1 MMKRLTYALL
11 LLLLPTAVA
20 AQVATQTPAERID
33 EQVEQILS
41 RLTIEDKI
49 GQLNQLD
56 GRRDVEQIK
65 KEIRQGTLS
74 SIMNIVDPAVTD
86 ELQRIAI
93 EESPSGIPLLF
104 ARDVVH
110 GFNTVLPIPLGQ
122 AASWND
128 ELIERA
134 SRNTALEA
142 TERGI
147 RWAFAPMM
155 DIARDARWGRIAEG
169 FGEDTYMAGR
179 LATAVVRGYQGESL
193 SDPTSMAACAKH
205 FVGYGDAEGG
215 RDYNTTSIP
224 PRTLRDVYLP
234 PFKACVDEGCASIM
248 TSFNDNDG
256 LPSTGNRWLLT
267 ELLREQWGFEGVVVS
282 DWGSVAGLIPHGVAA
297 DKKDAAEQCIV
308 AGCDVDMSSKS
319 YLLYMKELVESGEVP
334 MEVLDNAVRRVL
346 RLKVELGLFDHP
358 YARKSEQS
366 DIYSEPILATA
377 CELAEQSVVMLK
389 NENATLP
396 IAQSGV
402 KVLIVGPMAHAP
414 YDQLGTWTLDG
425 DKTHTV
431 TPLTALRDEW
441 GDKVEIEYLPCLT
454 HPRDNSTEE
463 LRNLRKAARKADVVV
478 AFVGEE
484 QMMSGEAHSLSSLNL
499 QGAQSAML
507 EEIAATGTPLVTV
520 FMAGRPL
527 TISREVEISEAVLYA
542 WHPGTMGGKA
552 LANILFGVTN
562 PSGKLPVTFPRNVGQ
577 IPIYYNHKHTSHR
590 AKGTEG
596 DLNKIPR
603 EAAQSVMGHTS
614 SYLDVA
620 PSPLFHFGYG
630 LSYTTFELS
639 DIAIEKSA
647 VTADDTIRVSVVVTN
662 TGDVDGTEVVQ
673 LYTGRKTASVTQ
685 PMKELKD
692 FQRVTLKAGE
702 SRKVEFEVPVSRL
715 AFHNRDMVLTTE
727 PGKYTLTIGT
737 SSQDGLKCYF
747 KIVE

>member
-1 MMKRLTYALL
+1 MKKFISLL
-11 LLLLPTAVA
+11 LILSPLLAF
-20 AQVATQTPAERID
+20 AQKTVDQR
-33 EQVEQILS
+33 VEEILS
-41 RLTIEDKI
+41 RMTIEDKL
-49 GQLNQLD
+49 GQLNQMD
-56 GRRDVEQIK
+56 GRRDIEKIK
-65 KEIRQGTLS
+65 QEVREGTLS

-110 GFNTVLPIPLGQ
+110 GFNTVLPIPLGM
-122 AASWND
+122 AASWDD
-128 ELIERA
+128 ELIEA
-134 SRNTALEA
+134 AAHNTALEA

-155 DIARDARWGRIAEG
+155 DIARDPRWGRIAES

-179 LATAVVRGYQGESL
+179 LATAVVRGYQGENL

-215 RDYNTTSIP
+215 RDYNTTFIP

-282 DWGSVAGLIPHGVAA
+282 DWGSVAGLIPHGVSP
-297 DKKDAAEQCIV
+297 DKRDAAKQCII
-308 AGCDVDMSSKS
+308 AGCDVDMSSRS
-319 YLLYMKELVESGEVP
+319 YLLNMKDLIEKGEVD
-334 MEVLDNAVRRVL
+334 MAVLDEAVRRVL
-346 RLKVELGLFDHP
+346 RLKVQLGLFEHP
-358 YARKSEQS
+358 YARKAAQS
-366 DIYSEPILATA
+366 DIYSEPVLETA
-377 CELAEQSVVMLK
+377 CRLAEESVVMLK
-389 NENATLP
+389 NDGALP
-396 IAQSGV
+396 VARTTRKILV
-402 KVLIVGPMAHAP
+402 VGPMADAA
-414 YDQLGTWTLDG
+414 YDQMGTWALDG
-425 DKTHTV
+425 DKTHSV
-431 TPLTALRDEW
+431 TPVAAMRQDW
-441 GDKVEIEYLPCLT
+441 GDKVEITYIPCLT
-454 HPRDNSTEE
+454 HPRDKSTAEFKQMV
-463 LRNLRKAARKADVVV
+463 KAAKKADIVV

-484 QMMSGEAHSLSSLNL
+484 QMMSGEAHSLSSLDL
-499 QGAQSAML
+499 QGAQGQML
-507 EEIAATGTPLVTV
+507 EALAETDTPLVTV

-527 TISREVEISEAVLYA
+527 TIERQVEISDAVLYA

-552 LANILFGVTN
+552 ISNIIFGAAN

-577 IPIYYNHKHTSHR
+577 IPIYYNHKHTSHI

-596 DLNKIPR
+596 NIDSIPR
-603 EAAQSVMGHTS
+603 EAYQSVMGHTS

-620 PSPLFHFGYG
+620 PTPLFHFGYG

-639 DIAIEKSA
+639 DIRIESTA
-647 VTADDTIRVSVVVTN
+647 VKPDGYIRASVVVTN
-662 TGDVDGTEVVQ
+662 TGSREGTEVVQ

-692 FQRVTLKAGE
+692 FQRVSLAPGE

-715 AFHNRDMVLTTE
+715 AFHNRDMVLAVE
-727 PGKYTLTIGT
+727 EGKYTLTIG
-737 SSQDGLKCYF
+737 SDSQSGLKAYF
-747 KIVE
+747 KITK

>member
-1 MMKRLTYALL
+1 MKRFFAYIMMALL
-11 LLLLPTAVA
+11 PLA
-20 AQVATQTPAERID
+20 AFAQQSID
-33 EQVEQILS
+33 ERVEEL
-41 RLTIEDKI
+41 LGKMTIEDKI
-49 GQLNQLD
+49 GQLNQMD

-65 KEIRQGTLS
+65 KEIREGTLT
-74 SIMNIVDPAVTD
+74 SIMNIVDPEVTN
-86 ELQRIAI
+86 ELQRIAL

-110 GFNTVLPIPLGQ
+110 GFNTVLPIPLGM
-122 AASWND
+122 AASWDD
-128 ELIERA
+128 ELIEA
-134 SRNTALEA
+134 AARNTALEA

-155 DIARDARWGRIAEG
+155 DIARDARWGRIAES
-169 FGEDTYMAGR
+169 FGEDTYMSGR
-179 LATAVVRGYQGESL
+179 LASAVVRGYQGESL

-215 RDYNTTSIP
+215 RDYNTTFIP

-234 PFKACVDEGCASIM
+234 PFKACVDDGCASIM

-297 DKKDAAEQCIV
+297 DKRDAAEQCIV
-308 AGCDVDMSSKS
+308 AGCDVDMSSRS
-319 YLLYMKELVESGEVP
+319 YLTHLKDLIEKGELDVAY
-334 MEVLDNAVRRVL
+334 LDEAVRRVL
-346 RLKVELGLFDHP
+346 RLKMELGLFEHP
-358 YARKSEQS
+358 YARTPEKS
-366 DIYSEPILATA
+366 DIYSQPILDTA
-377 CELAEQSVVMLK
+377 CRLAEESVVMLK
-389 NENATLP
+389 NEGVLP
-396 IAQSGV
+396 LGEGV
-402 KVLIVGPMAHAP
+402 KRVLVVGPMADAP
-414 YDQLGTWTLDG
+414 YDQMGTWTLDG
-425 DKTHTV
+425 DKSHTI
-431 TPLTALRDEW
+431 TPLAAMREQW
-441 GDKVEIEYLPCLT
+441 GDKVVIDYFPALT
-454 HPRDNSTEE
+454 HPRDKSTAEFKQMK
-463 LRNLRKAARKADVVV
+463 KAARKADVVV

-499 QGAQSAML
+499 QGAQSQML
-507 EEIAATGTPLVTV
+507 EALAETNTPLVTV

-527 TISREVEISEAVLYA
+527 TIAREVEISQAILYA

-552 LANILFGVTN
+552 LANILFGVVS

-596 DLNKIPR
+596 NLDSIPR
-603 EAAQSVMGHTS
+603 EAYQSVMGHTS

-639 DIAIEKSA
+639 DIAIESKA
-647 VTADDTIRVSVVVTN
+647 VRAEDSIRVSVVVTN
-662 TGDVDGTEVVQ
+662 TGSREGTEVVQ

-692 FQRVTLKAGE
+692 FQRVSLGAGE
-702 SRKVEFEVPVSRL
+702 SRRVEFEVPVSRL
-715 AFHNRDMVLTTE
+715 AFHNRDMELAVE
-727 PGKYTLTIGT
+727 EGKYTLWLGT
-737 SSQDGLKCYF
+737 DSQNGLKTYF
-747 KIVE
+747 KITK

>member
-1 MMKRLTYALL
+1 MALPVL
-11 LLLLPTAVA
+11 MN
-20 AQVATQTPAERID
+20 AQESID
-33 EQVEQILS
+33 QRVEEILGKM
-41 RLTIEDKI
+41 TIEDKI

-56 GRRDVEQIK
+56 GRRDIEAIK
-65 KEIRQGTLS
+65 QEVREGTLG

-86 ELQRIAI
+86 ELQRIAV

-110 GFNTVLPIPLGQ
+110 GFNTVLPIPLGM
-122 AASWND
+122 AASWDD
-128 ELIERA
+128 ELIEA
-134 SRNTALEA
+134 AAHNTALEA

-155 DIARDARWGRIAEG
+155 DIARDPRWGRIAES

-193 SDPTSMAACAKH
+193 SEQTSMAACAKH

-215 RDYNTTSIP
+215 RDYNTTFIP

-282 DWGSVAGLIPHGVAA
+282 DWGSVAGLIPHGVSP
-297 DKKDAAEQCIV
+297 DKRDAAKQCII
-308 AGCDVDMSSKS
+308 AGCDVDMSSRS
-319 YLLYMKELVESGEVP
+319 YLLNLKDLIEAGEVD
-334 MEVLDNAVRRVL
+334 MAVLDEAVRRVL
-346 RLKVELGLFDHP
+346 RLKVQLGLFDQP
-358 YARKSEQS
+358 YARKAVQS
-366 DIYSEPILATA
+366 DIYSEPILETA
-377 CELAEQSVVMLK
+377 CKLAEESVVLLK
-389 NENATLP
+389 NDGALP
-396 IAQSGV
+396 FGESVSRILV
-402 KVLIVGPMAHAP
+402 VGPMADAP
-414 YDQLGTWTLDG
+414 YDQMGTWALDG

-431 TPLTALRDEW
+431 TPIMALREGW
-441 GDKVEIEYLPCLT
+441 ADKVEIEYIPCLT
-454 HPRDNSTEE
+454 HPRDKSDAEFKKIA
-463 LRNLRKAARKADVVV
+463 KAARKADVVV

-484 QMMSGEAHSLSSLNL
+484 QMMSGEAHSLSSLDL
-499 QGAQSAML
+499 QGAQAEML
-507 EEIAATGTPLVTV
+507 EVLAETETPLVTV

-527 TISREVEISEAVLYA
+527 TIGRQVEISDAVLYA

-577 IPIYYNHKHTSHR
+577 IPIYYNHKHTSHK

-596 DLNKIPR
+596 NLDNIPR

-620 PSPLFHFGYG
+620 PTPLFHFGYG
-630 LSYTTFELS
+630 LSFTNFELS
-639 DIAIEKSA
+639 DIVLETKE
-647 VTADDTIRVSVVVTN
+647 VQADGYIRASVVVTN
-662 TGDVDGTEVVQ
+662 TGSREGTEVVQ
-673 LYTGRKTASVTQ
+673 FYTGRKTASVTQ

-692 FQRVTLKAGE
+692 FKRVTLAPGE

-715 AFHNRDMVLTTE
+715 AFHNRDLILGIE
-727 PGKYTLTIGT
+727 KGNYTLTIGT
-737 SSQDGLKCYF
+737 DSQSGLRTYF
-747 KIVE
+747 KITE

>member
-1 MMKRLTYALL
+1 MKRLLL
-11 LLLLPTAVA
+11 LVMMALPLSTF
-20 AQVATQTPAERID
+20 AQSTID
-33 EQVEQILS
+33 ERVEEL
-41 RLTIEDKI
+41 LGKMTIEDKI
-49 GQLNQLD
+49 GQLNQMD

-65 KEIRQGTLS
+65 QEVREGTLT
-74 SIMNIVDPAVTD
+74 SIMNIVDPTVTN

-93 EESPSGIPLLF
+93 EESPAGIPLLF

-110 GFNTVLPIPLGQ
+110 GFNTILPIPLGM

-128 ELIERA
+128 KLIEA
-134 SRNTALEA
+134 AARNTALEA

-155 DIARDARWGRIAEG
+155 DIARDARWGRIAES
-169 FGEDTYMAGR
+169 FGEDTYMSGR
-179 LATAVVRGYQGESL
+179 LATAVVRGYQGSSL
-193 SDPTSMAACAKH
+193 GEQTSMAACAKH

-234 PFKACVDEGCASIM
+234 PFKACVDDGCASIM

-282 DWGSVAGLIPHGVAA
+282 DWGSVAGLIPHGVSP
-297 DKKDAAEQCIV
+297 DKRDAAEQCIE

-319 YLLYMKELVESGEVP
+319 YLLNLKELIESGEVD
-334 MEVLDNAVRRVL
+334 MAVLDEAVRRVL
-346 RLKVELGLFDHP
+346 RLKMELGLFEQP
-358 YARKSEQS
+358 YARTTEQS
-366 DIYSEPILATA
+366 DIYSEQALDTA
-377 CELAEQSVVMLK
+377 CRLAEQSVVMLK
-389 NENATLP
+389 NNAVLP
-396 IAQSGV
+396 LGESV
-402 KVLIVGPMAHAP
+402 KRVLIVGPMAHAP
-414 YDQLGTWTLDG
+414 YDQMGTWALDG
-425 DKTHTV
+425 DKTHTI
-431 TPLTALRDEW
+431 TPIMALRDEW
-441 GDKVEIEYLPCLT
+441 GEKVEIEYLPVLT
-454 HPRDNSTEE
+454 HPRDTSTAEFKKMQ
-463 LRNLRKAARKADVVV
+463 KAARKADAVV

-499 QGAQSAML
+499 QGAQFEML
-507 EEIAATGTPLVTV
+507 EALAATDTPLVTV

-527 TISREVEISEAVLYA
+527 TISREVEISDAILYA

-552 LANILFGVTN
+552 IANILFGKTN

-596 DLNKIPR
+596 DLNSIPR
-603 EAAQSVMGHTS
+603 EAYQSVMGHTS

-620 PSPLFHFGYG
+620 PTPLFHFGYG

-639 DIAIEKSA
+639 DIKIENTEFGA
-647 VTADDTIRVSVVVTN
+647 EDTIRVSVVLTN
-662 TGDVDGTEVVQ
+662 TGSVEGTEVVQ

-692 FQRVTLKAGE
+692 FQRVTLAAGE
-702 SRKVEFEVPVSRL
+702 SRKVEFELPVSRL
-715 AFHNRDMVLTTE
+715 AFHNRNMVLAVE
-727 PGKYTLTIGT
+727 EGKYTLTLGT
-737 SSQDGLKCYF
+737 DSTNGLRTYF
-747 KIVE
+747 KIVESKELK

>member
-1 MMKRLTYALL
+1 MMKKLIALVVMA
-11 LLLLPTAVA
+11 LPLFAF
-20 AQVATQTPAERID
+20 AQKDID
-33 EQVEQILS
+33 QRVEEIMAKM
-41 RLTIEDKI
+41 TIEDKI
-49 GQLNQLD
+49 GQLNQMD
-56 GRRDVEQIK
+56 GRRDLEQLK
-65 KEIRQGTLS
+65 KEVREGTLS
-74 SIMNIVDPAVTD
+74 SIMNIVDPAVTN

-93 EESPSGIPLLF
+93 EESPAGIPILF

-122 AASWND
+122 AASWD
-128 ELIERA
+128 EELIEKA

-155 DIARDARWGRIAEG
+155 DIARDARWGRIAES

-179 LATAVVRGYQGESL
+179 LATAVVRGYQGNSL
-193 SDPTSMAACAKH
+193 SDQTSMAACAKH

-282 DWGSVAGLIPHGVAA
+282 DWGSVAGLIPHGVAY
-297 DKKDAAEQCIV
+297 DKRDAAHQCIE
-308 AGCDVDMSSKS
+308 AGCDVDMSSRS
-319 YLLYMKELVESGEVP
+319 YLLNLKELIESGEVD
-334 MEVLDNAVRRVL
+334 MAVLDEAVRRVL
-346 RLKVELGLFDHP
+346 RLKVALGLFEQP
-358 YARKSEQS
+358 YAHTTEKS
-366 DIYSEPILATA
+366 DIYSESVLATA
-377 CELAEQSVVMLK
+377 CRLAEESVVMLK
-389 NENATLP
+389 NEGEVLP
-396 IAQSGV
+396 ILPEKV
-402 KVLIVGPMAHAP
+402 KRVLVVGPMADAP
-414 YDQLGTWTLDG
+414 YDQMGTWALDG

-431 TPLTALRDEW
+431 TPIAAIREDWAE
-441 GDKVEIEYLPCLT
+441 KVEIDYIPCLT
-454 HPRDNSTEE
+454 HPRDRSTAEFAKMQE
-463 LRNLRKAARKADVVV
+463 AARKADVVV

-484 QMMSGEAHSLSSLNL
+484 QMMSGEAHSLSSLDL
-499 QGAQSAML
+499 QGAQGDML
-507 EEIAATGTPLVTV
+507 EALAEVETPLVTV

-527 TISREVEISEAVLYA
+527 TIARQVEISDAILYA

-552 LANILFGVTN
+552 LANILFGKVS
-562 PSGKLPVTFPRNVGQ
+562 PSGKLPATFPRNVGQ

-596 DLNKIPR
+596 NLDSIPR
-603 EAAQSVMGHTS
+603 EAYQSVMGHTS

-620 PSPLFHFGYG
+620 PSPLFPFGYG

-639 DIAIEKSA
+639 DIKIEKTA
-647 VTADDTIRVSVVVTN
+647 VTPEESIKVSVLLTN
-662 TGDVDGTEVVQ
+662 TGRREGTEVVQ

-692 FQRVTLKAGE
+692 FQRVTLGAGE
-702 SRKVEFEVPVSRL
+702 CRRVEFEVPVSRL
-715 AFHNRDMVLTTE
+715 AFHNRDMVLAVE
-727 PGKYTLTIGT
+727 EGKYTLTIGT
-737 SSQDGLKCYF
+737 DSQTGLKTYF
-747 KIVE
+747 KITK

>member
-1 MMKRLTYALL
+1 MKKKLIALVVMA
-11 LLLLPTAVA
+11 LPLFAF
-20 AQVATQTPAERID
+20 AQKDID
-33 EQVEQILS
+33 QRVEEIMAKM
-41 RLTIEDKI
+41 TIEDKI
-49 GQLNQLD
+49 GQLNQMD
-56 GRRDVEQIK
+56 GRRDLEQIK
-65 KEIRQGTLS
+65 KEVREGTLS
-74 SIMNIVDPAVTD
+74 SIMNIVDPAVTN

-93 EESPSGIPLLF
+93 EESPAGIPLLF

-122 AASWND
+122 AASWD
-128 ELIERA
+128 EELIEQA

-155 DIARDARWGRIAEG
+155 DIARDARWGRIAES

-193 SDPTSMAACAKH
+193 SEQTSMAACAKH

-282 DWGSVAGLIPHGVAA
+282 DWGSVAGLIPHGVAY
-297 DKKDAAEQCIV
+297 DKKDAAHQCIE
-308 AGCDVDMSSKS
+308 AGCDVDMSSRS
-319 YLLYMKELVESGEVP
+319 YLLNLKELIESGEVD
-334 MEVLDNAVRRVL
+334 MAVLDEAVRRVL
-346 RLKVELGLFDHP
+346 RLKVALGLFEQP
-358 YARKSEQS
+358 YARTTEKS
-366 DIYSEPILATA
+366 DIYSESVLATA
-377 CELAEQSVVMLK
+377 CRLAEESVVMLK
-389 NENATLP
+389 NEGEVLP
-396 IAQSGV
+396 ILPEKV
-402 KVLIVGPMAHAP
+402 KRVLVVGPMADAP
-414 YDQLGTWTLDG
+414 YDQMGTWALDG

-431 TPLTALRDEW
+431 TPIAAIREDW
-441 GDKVEIEYLPCLT
+441 AKKVEIDYIPCLT
-454 HPRDNSTEE
+454 HPRDRSTAEFARMQE
-463 LRNLRKAARKADVVV
+463 AARKADIVV

-484 QMMSGEAHSLSSLNL
+484 QMMSGEAHSLSSLDL
-499 QGAQSAML
+499 QGAQGDML
-507 EEIAATGTPLVTV
+507 EALAEVDTPLVTV

-527 TISREVEISEAVLYA
+527 TIARQVEISDAILYA

-552 LANILFGVTN
+552 LANILFGEVS
-562 PSGKLPVTFPRNVGQ
+562 PSGKLPATFPRNVGQ

-596 DLNKIPR
+596 NLDSIPR
-603 EAAQSVMGHTS
+603 EAYQSVMGHTS

-620 PSPLFHFGYG
+620 PSPLFPFGYG

-639 DIAIEKSA
+639 DIKIEKSA
-647 VTADDTIRVSVVVTN
+647 VTPEESIKVSVLLTN
-662 TGDVDGTEVVQ
+662 TGRREGTEVVQ

-685 PMKELKD
+685 PMKELKE
-692 FQRVTLKAGE
+692 FQRVTLGAGE
-702 SRKVEFEVPVSRL
+702 SRRVEFEVPVSRL
-715 AFHNRDMVLTTE
+715 AFHNRDMVLAVE
-727 PGKYTLTIGT
+727 EGKYTLTIGT
-737 SSQDGLKCYF
+737 DSQSGLKTYF
-747 KIVE
+747 KITK

>member
-1 MMKRLTYALL
+1 MKRFITMMLMALPVL
-11 LLLLPTAVA
+11 MN
-20 AQVATQTPAERID
+20 AQESID
-33 EQVEQILS
+33 QRVEEILGKM
-41 RLTIEDKI
+41 TIEDKI

-56 GRRDVEQIK
+56 GRRDIEAIK
-65 KEIRQGTLS
+65 QEVREGTLG

-110 GFNTVLPIPLGQ
+110 GFNTVLPIPLGM
-122 AASWND
+122 AASWD
-128 ELIERA
+128 RELIEA
-134 SRNTALEA
+134 AARNTALEA
-142 TERGI
+142 TEKGI

-155 DIARDARWGRIAEG
+155 DIARDPRWGRIAES
-169 FGEDTYMAGR
+169 FGEDTYMAGA
-179 LATAVVRGYQGESL
+179 LATAVVRGYQGEDL

-215 RDYNTTSIP
+215 RDYNTTFIP

-282 DWGSVAGLIPHGVAA
+282 DWGSVAGLIPHGVSP
-297 DKKDAAEQCIV
+297 DKRDAAKQCII
-308 AGCDVDMSSKS
+308 AGCDMDMSSKS
-319 YLLYMKELVESGEVP
+319 YLLHMKDLIEKGEVD
-334 MEVLDNAVRRVL
+334 MAVLDEAVRRVL
-346 RLKVELGLFDHP
+346 RLKVQLGLFDHP
-358 YARKSEQS
+358 YARKAAQS
-366 DIYSEPILATA
+366 DIYSEPVLETA
-377 CELAEQSVVMLK
+377 CKLAEESIVLLK
-389 NENATLP
+389 NEGSLP
-396 IAQSGV
+396 FGESV
-402 KVLIVGPMAHAP
+402 RKVLIVGPMADAP
-414 YDQLGTWTLDG
+414 YDQMGTWTLDG

-431 TPLTALRDEW
+431 TPIMALREGW
-441 GDKVEIEYLPCLT
+441 ADKVEIEYIPCLT
-454 HPRDNSTEE
+454 HPRDKSDAEFKKIA
-463 LRNLRKAARKADVVV
+463 KAARKADVVV

-484 QMMSGEAHSLSSLNL
+484 QMMSGEAHSLSSLDL
-499 QGAQSAML
+499 QGAQAEML
-507 EEIAATGTPLVTV
+507 EVLAETETPLVTV

-527 TISREVEISEAVLYA
+527 TIGRQVEISDAVLYA

-577 IPIYYNHKHTSHR
+577 IPIYYNHKHTSHK

-596 DLNKIPR
+596 NLDNIPR

-620 PSPLFHFGYG
+620 PTPLFHFGYG
-630 LSYTTFELS
+630 LSFTNFELS
-639 DIAIEKSA
+639 DIVLETKE
-647 VTADDTIRVSVVVTN
+647 VQADGYIRASVVVTN
-662 TGDVDGTEVVQ
+662 TGSREGTEVVQ
-673 LYTGRKTASVTQ
+673 FYTGRKTASVTQ

-692 FQRVTLKAGE
+692 FKRVTLAPGE

-715 AFHNRDMVLTTE
+715 SFHNRDLILGIE
-727 PGKYTLTIGT
+727 KGNYTLTIGT
-737 SSQDGLKCYF
+737 DSQSGLRTYF
-747 KIVE
+747 KITE

>member
-1 MMKRLTYALL
+1 MKKLIALVVMA
-11 LLLLPTAVA
+11 LPLFAF
-20 AQVATQTPAERID
+20 AQKDID
-33 EQVEQILS
+33 QRVEEIMAKM
-41 RLTIEDKI
+41 TIEDKI
-49 GQLNQLD
+49 GQLNQMD
-56 GRRDVEQIK
+56 GRRDLEQIK
-65 KEIRQGTLS
+65 KEVREGTLS
-74 SIMNIVDPAVTD
+74 SIMNIVDPAVTN

-93 EESPSGIPLLF
+93 EESPAGIPLLF

-122 AASWND
+122 AASWD
-128 ELIERA
+128 EQLIEQA

-155 DIARDARWGRIAEG
+155 DIARDARWGRIAES

-193 SDPTSMAACAKH
+193 SEQTSMAACAKH

-282 DWGSVAGLIPHGVAA
+282 DWGSVAGLIPHGVAY
-297 DKKDAAEQCIV
+297 DKKDAAHQCIE
-308 AGCDVDMSSKS
+308 AGCDVDMSSRS
-319 YLLYMKELVESGEVP
+319 YLLNLKELIESGEVD
-334 MEVLDNAVRRVL
+334 MAVLDEAVRRVL
-346 RLKVELGLFDHP
+346 RLKVALGLFEQP
-358 YARKSEQS
+358 YARTTEKS
-366 DIYSEPILATA
+366 DIYSESVLATA
-377 CELAEQSVVMLK
+377 CRLAEESVVMLK
-389 NENATLP
+389 NEGEVLP
-396 IAQSGV
+396 ILPEKV
-402 KVLIVGPMAHAP
+402 KRVLVVGPMADAP
-414 YDQLGTWTLDG
+414 YDQMGTWALDG

-431 TPLTALRDEW
+431 TPIAAIREDW
-441 GDKVEIEYLPCLT
+441 ADRVEVDYIPCLT
-454 HPRDNSTEE
+454 HPRDRSTAEFARMQE
-463 LRNLRKAARKADVVV
+463 AARKADIVV

-484 QMMSGEAHSLSSLNL
+484 QMMSGEAHSLSSLDL
-499 QGAQSAML
+499 QGAQGDML
-507 EEIAATGTPLVTV
+507 EALAEVETPLVTV

-527 TISREVEISEAVLYA
+527 TIARQVEISDAILYA

-552 LANILFGVTN
+552 LANILFGEVS
-562 PSGKLPVTFPRNVGQ
+562 PSGKLPATFPRNVGQ

-596 DLNKIPR
+596 NLDSIPR
-603 EAAQSVMGHTS
+603 EAYQSVMGHTS

-620 PSPLFHFGYG
+620 PSPLFPFGYG

-639 DIAIEKSA
+639 DIKIEKSA
-647 VTADDTIRVSVVVTN
+647 VTPEESIKVSVLLTN
-662 TGDVDGTEVVQ
+662 TGRREGTEVVQ

-685 PMKELKD
+685 PMKELKE
-692 FQRVTLKAGE
+692 FQRVTLGAGE
-702 SRKVEFEVPVSRL
+702 SRRVEFEVPVSRL
-715 AFHNRDMVLTTE
+715 AFHNRDMVLAVE
-727 PGKYTLTIGT
+727 EGKYTLTIGT
-737 SSQDGLKCYF
+737 DSQSGLKTYF
-747 KIVE
+747 KITK

>member
-1 MMKRLTYALL
+1 MKKFISLL
-11 LLLLPTAVA
+11 LILSPLLAF
-20 AQVATQTPAERID
+20 AQKTVDQR
-33 EQVEQILS
+33 VEEILS
-41 RLTIEDKI
+41 RMTIEDKL
-49 GQLNQLD
+49 GQLNQMD
-56 GRRDVEQIK
+56 GRRDIEKIK
-65 KEIRQGTLS
+65 QEVREGTLS

-110 GFNTVLPIPLGQ
+110 GFNTVLPIPLGM
-122 AASWND
+122 AASWDD
-128 ELIERA
+128 ELIEA
-134 SRNTALEA
+134 AAHNTALEA

-155 DIARDARWGRIAEG
+155 DIARDPRWGRIAES

-179 LATAVVRGYQGESL
+179 LATAVVRGYQGENL

-215 RDYNTTSIP
+215 RDYNTTFIP

-282 DWGSVAGLIPHGVAA
+282 DWGSVAGLIPHGVSP
-297 DKKDAAEQCIV
+297 DKRDAAKQCII
-308 AGCDVDMSSKS
+308 AGCDVDMSSRS
-319 YLLYMKELVESGEVP
+319 YLLNMKDLIEKGEVD
-334 MEVLDNAVRRVL
+334 MAVLDEAVRRVL
-346 RLKVELGLFDHP
+346 RLKVQLGLFEHP
-358 YARKSEQS
+358 YARKAAQS
-366 DIYSEPILATA
+366 DIYSEPVLETA
-377 CELAEQSVVMLK
+377 CRLAEESVVMLK
-389 NENATLP
+389 NDGALP
-396 IAQSGV
+396 VARTTRKILV
-402 KVLIVGPMAHAP
+402 VGPMADAA
-414 YDQLGTWTLDG
+414 YDQMGTWALDG
-425 DKTHTV
+425 DKTHSI
-431 TPLTALRDEW
+431 TPVAAMRQDW
-441 GDKVEIEYLPCLT
+441 GDKVEITYIPCLT
-454 HPRDNSTEE
+454 HPRDKSTAEFKQMV
-463 LRNLRKAARKADVVV
+463 KAAKKADIVV

-484 QMMSGEAHSLSSLNL
+484 QMMSGEAHSLSSLDL
-499 QGAQSAML
+499 QGAQGQML
-507 EEIAATGTPLVTV
+507 EALAETDTPLVTV

-527 TISREVEISEAVLYA
+527 TIERQVEISDAVLYA

-552 LANILFGVTN
+552 LSNIIFGTVN

-577 IPIYYNHKHTSHR
+577 IPIYYNHKHTSHI

-596 DLNKIPR
+596 NIDSIPR
-603 EAAQSVMGHTS
+603 EAYQSVMGHTS

-620 PSPLFHFGYG
+620 PTPLFHFGYG

-639 DIAIEKSA
+639 DIRIESTA
-647 VTADDTIRVSVVVTN
+647 VKPDGYIRASVVVTN
-662 TGDVDGTEVVQ
+662 TGSREGTEVVQ

-692 FQRVTLKAGE
+692 FKRVSLAPGE

-715 AFHNRDMVLTTE
+715 AFHNRDMVLAVE
-727 PGKYTLTIGT
+727 EGKYTLTIG
-737 SSQDGLKCYF
+737 SDSQSGLKAYF
-747 KIVE
+747 KITK